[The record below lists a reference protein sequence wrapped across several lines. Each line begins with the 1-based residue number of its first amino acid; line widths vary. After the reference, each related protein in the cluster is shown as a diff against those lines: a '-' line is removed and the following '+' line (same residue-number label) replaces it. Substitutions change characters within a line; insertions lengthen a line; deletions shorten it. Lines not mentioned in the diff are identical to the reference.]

1 MGVKSAF
8 LSPSET
14 KRPRGSYTPDKNATM
29 NGKLSALEQP
39 WVKDRR
45 IYEQKK
51 QVQQHRARNKGFSP
65 SSTSSYGSSS
75 TTSRQSVPLTT
86 PQSAQY
92 NPFAS
97 KTPPTSSSRTPT
109 RTKST
114 NPFHTPPTQE
124 STSRARARL
133 FEEGGGGGGS
143 FTDGLES
150 LNEFLD
156 APNGGV
162 NNYQMPSNYSIA
174 EESETTTLS
183 EHAIEAAR
191 ALKQSFYKRGKPRG
205 AEDNSAV
212 TNGTPGGVGTPRRT
226 PPPTI
231 PETREHN
238 PEGFEQVYVE
248 QPNASGNPAR
258 RKINRPSRTQPGP
271 VNVDVM
277 IGSSRFTADAKN
289 LALHDMCDAAETTD
303 DVAWRKAVFLLSV
316 EPHMAKNIDPDSK
329 MTALH
334 VCSLGIQPPPTW
346 MTRALLYTYPEQT
359 QHVDA
364 GGRLPLHLLA
374 ATSAD
379 LATMQLLV
387 EEFPAS
393 VGQKDSRGFTPLQLM
408 LKNDQIILTLE
419 HLRILLG
426 QTTKTTVDEEQQQQ
440 QQQKP
445 YLSFRKGQHL
455 EQTASDMEAMKR
467 VRQEKK
473 HEILFPE
480 YPDDVRSCL
489 KKITQWKHRQV
500 AKGNVFHS
508 SQVFALQENYINP
521 ASLPTPTGKLLPL
534 HLLVRRKPNSPSS
547 TIVSKPPGTA
557 ADLIRILVAAYPQAL
572 VTKDA
577 HTRTPLMT
585 AMLQTEYQ
593 PDQETIE
600 LLLGIGTPGFTVNL
614 ADSPAAIPADINFQ
628 LPLHLAADE
637 MVANYDLISTIYEAH
652 PQAVMAQDIHGRT
665 PLHLALRNFRSVPV
679 DEPTLALL
687 FHDKVAR
694 LKDHNGRIP
703 LDLVMSNPKFLKQ
716 SQSLIV
722 QEFLDASIAKPNDW
736 RESQDLLRK
745 LRDLPSWLRCH
756 ACGAQHVQEALMN
769 EVASPWITF
778 WILLNGAIWVTLLV
792 LLRLLLESVNDTLLN
807 AVNVFAS
814 FALANQVLYWVVAM
828 LAGEFYCLIASNPWR
843 WIDVASGYLAL
854 ATANVI
860 AADAA
865 TLESLV
871 VTLGNFV
878 PANEDPLVSS
888 LGSAATI
895 CIWIS
900 LVGYIVQWWCGM
912 AIFFGSA
919 VQLLHTVFW
928 PLIVAPMGIVGMSQA
943 LYTIGDCGQDGMCT
957 LSDAYTTVYWMV
969 LGEPILSEESEKGL
983 SNGMIALMVS
993 FTLLWIW
1000 WIVSVIV
1007 MSVTEAH
1014 QLDRRQ
1020 IALRWYWEPKV
1031 ALTVLSGGRTGKKR
1045 EKMISKPSCTQ
1056 RYCIEMEQIWQI
1068 LVSALQGEENHSK
1081 HDDTYWYSYF
1091 NRPSAIYLTRL
1102 LALIVLPLWFVS
1114 GVATLGLL
1122 WPPQL
1127 RRWLFSTSIINNRKE
1142 KQHAL
1147 EEKLTASKVSR
1158 LKGDL
1163 LSFKSI
1169 TTEQNQMTQND
1180 LQEIKELLYL
1190 AMGKQ

>member
-8 LSPSET
+8 PSPSET
-14 KRPRGSYTPDKNATM
+14 NRPRGSYTPDKNVTM
-29 NGKLSALEQP
+29 NGNLNALESP

-51 QVQQHRARNKGFSP
+51 QRRQQHRARNKGLSP
-65 SSTSSYGSSS
+65 GSVSSNGSSS
-75 TTSRQSVPLTT
+75 TTSRQSAPFAT
-86 PQSAQY
+86 PQSAQS

-97 KTPPTSSSRTPT
+97 KTPPNSSRTPPK
-109 RTKST
+109 TKST

-124 STSRARARL
+124 STSRARTRL
-133 FEEGGGGGGS
+133 FQEGGGGGGNS
-143 FTDGLES
+143 IDGLES

-156 APNGGV
+156 YPTGV
-162 NNYQMPSNYSIA
+162 PSNYSIA

-205 AEDNSAV
+205 ADDSSIV
-212 TNGTPGGVGTPRRT
+212 TNSTPVGVGTPRRT

-231 PETREHN
+231 PETPEHN
-238 PEGFEQVYVE
+238 PEELEQVYVE

-258 RKINRPSRTQPGP
+258 HRISRPSRKQPGP
-271 VNVDVM
+271 VDLDM
-277 IGSSRFTADAKN
+277 TIGSSRFTADAEN

-316 EPHMAKNIDPDSK
+316 EPHMAKSIEPDSK

-334 VCSLGIQPPPTW
+334 VCSLGIQPPPIW
-346 MTRALLYTYPEQT
+346 MTRALLYTHPEQT

-426 QTTKTTVDEEQQQQ
+426 QTTTDEEEQQQQ
-440 QQQKP
+440 QKTH
-445 YLSFRKGQHL
+445 LSFRKGQHL

-467 VRQEKK
+467 EQQEKK

-500 AKGNVFHS
+500 TKGNVFHS
-508 SQVFALQENYINP
+508 SQVFAVQDYMNP

-534 HLLVRRKPNSPSS
+534 HLLVRRKPNLPPS

-557 ADLIRILVAAYPQAL
+557 ADLVRILVAAYPQAL
-572 VTKDA
+572 VTRDA

-600 LLLGIGTPGFTVNL
+600 LLLGIGTPGFTMNP
-614 ADSPAAIPADINFQ
+614 ADSPAAIPADSTFQ
-628 LPLHLAADE
+628 LPLHLAAEE
-637 MVANYDLISTIYEAH
+637 MVANHDLISTIYEAH
-652 PQAVMAQDIHGRT
+652 PQAVMAQDVRGRT

-687 FHDKVAR
+687 FEDKVAR
-694 LKDHNGRIP
+694 LKDHNGKIP

-716 SQSLIV
+716 SESLIV

-745 LRDLPSWLRCH
+745 LRNLPAWLRCH
-756 ACGAQHVQEALMN
+756 ACAAQHVQEALMN
-769 EVASPWITF
+769 EIASPWITF
-778 WILLNGAIWVTLLV
+778 WILFNGAVWVALLV

-807 AVNVFAS
+807 AVYVFAS
-814 FALANQVLYWVVAM
+814 FALANQVLYWMVAM
-828 LAGEFYCLIASNPWR
+828 LAGEFYRLCASNPFR

-860 AADAA
+860 ADDAA

-919 VQLLHTVFW
+919 VQLLHTMFW

-957 LSDAYTTVYWMV
+957 LSDAYTTVYWMI
-969 LGEPILSEESEKGL
+969 LGEPVLSEESEKGL

-1031 ALTVLSGGRTGKKR
+1031 ALTVLSGGRTGKKK

-1056 RYCIEMEQIWQI
+1056 RYCIEMERIWQI
-1068 LVSALQGEENHSK
+1068 LVSALQGEENQSK
-1081 HDDTYWYSYF
+1081 HDDTYWYSCF
-1091 NRPSAIYLTRL
+1091 NRPSVIYLTRL
-1102 LALIVLPLWFVS
+1102 LALVVLPLWFVS

-1142 KQHAL
+1142 KQQAL
-1147 EEKLTASKVSR
+1147 EEKLTASKVST